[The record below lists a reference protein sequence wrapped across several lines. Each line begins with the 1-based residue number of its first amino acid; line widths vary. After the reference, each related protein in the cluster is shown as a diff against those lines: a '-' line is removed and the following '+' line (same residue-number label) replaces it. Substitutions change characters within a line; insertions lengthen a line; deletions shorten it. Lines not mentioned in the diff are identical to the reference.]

1 MEPEAAHAAPIR
13 RGTGEDGPMRPPL
26 TPRQRTAAVLGFSA
40 ALLAAAFAMQFGP
53 LAGMGRLPGAP
64 HVPWVA
70 VAAAFALTDIFVI
83 HVPLR
88 RNAYTISCSEMPLVV
103 GLLVLSPPLLLL
115 SRLIAGPPVLI
126 IHRRQA
132 PLKVAFNLCNSAIGV
147 TVVAAIYRAVLD
159 HGSPLGLRG
168 WVAAF
173 VALAI
178 GHLLDTFTITV
189 VASLASGSLQRSVLR
204 TIITIGLVGVLA
216 NTAVALG
223 AVSMVWRDRAAAW
236 FLAGIAAALFLA
248 YRAFI
253 SLSQRYGRL
262 ELLYGFTK
270 SLSGSSRTDDLLAA
284 ILAQAAQ
291 LLRAEWAELVL
302 VNGEDHALCL
312 SLDETGAVRRRPVS
326 RDPGFLEEGVIA
338 SGQSRLVRR
347 AKRDAGPWRVV
358 CTDQPVRDALVAP
371 LRGDSGVLGV
381 LAVANRLD
389 DVSTFDGEDLKLFE
403 TLAAHA
409 TVAFEKEQLIEQLR
423 QELTDKEYQSLH
435 DSLTGLGNRA
445 FFHRCVTAA
454 LGQAEQ
460 QDRLVAVMLIDLDRF
475 KEVNDTLGHH
485 TGDRL
490 LKHISSRLSTHLRDA
505 HVARLGGD
513 EFAICL
519 PSVTSRDDAER
530 AAQEIRSFVEEPVL
544 VGDITVDV
552 GASVG
557 VALFPEHGRDSST
570 LLQRADVAMY
580 SAKSGGTGTAV
591 YSRES
596 DSYNPRRL
604 SLAGELRSAITH
616 GELLVYYQPI
626 ANLANGKIERVEA
639 LVRWAHPRHGI
650 LPPDEFIPLAEHTGT
665 ISALTSFVLR
675 QSLEQVRRWKALE
688 IDLGVSVNL
697 SVRVLMDVGL
707 PAAVAEA
714 LATAGVDP
722 HALNLEITESM
733 IMADPKRI
741 IGVLHRLADLGME
754 LAVDDFGTGY
764 SSLGY
769 LRQLPVSE
777 VKIDK
782 SFVLHLAEQQN
793 DNVIVRSI
801 VDLANNLG
809 LRTVAE
815 GVEDRGSLDRLT
827 ELGCND
833 IQGYLLS
840 RPQPADVLTS
850 WLLERGT
857 SIRTWLE
864 PEPVSDERPT
874 LLIAPTTPRLVRP
887 KGELVTPSRGS
898 RAAG

>member
-1 MEPEAAHAAPIR
+1 MSTTAEAPSRRPAHR
-13 RGTGEDGPMRPPL
+13 TL
-26 TPRQRTAAVLGFSA
+26 TMRQRTRAVLGFSA
-40 ALLAAAFAMQFGP
+40 ALLAVAAAVQLGP
-53 LAGMGRLPGAP
+53 LSGLGRLPGAP
-64 HVPWVA
+64 HVPWIA
-70 VAAAFALTDIFVI
+70 VAAAFALTDIVVI
-83 HVPLR
+83 HVPLG
-88 RNAYTISCSEMPLVV
+88 RNAYTISCSEVPLVV
-103 GLLVLSPPLLLL
+103 GLLVLPPPLLLL
-115 SRLIAGPPVLI
+115 SRLVSGPPVLI
-126 IHRRQA
+126 FHRRQA
-132 PLKVAFNLCNSAIGV
+132 PLKVVFNLGNTAMEA
-147 TVVAAIYRAVLD
+147 TVAMATYRAVLG
-159 HGSPLGLRG
+159 HASPLTARG
-168 WVAAF
+168 WVAGF
-173 VALAI
+173 TALVI
-178 GHLLDTFTITV
+178 VHLLSAVTITV
-189 VASLASGSLQRSVLR
+189 AASLATGSLQRRVLG
-204 TIITIGLVGVLA
+204 TIMTMGLVGAVA
-216 NTAVALG
+216 NTALALG
-223 AVSMVWRDRAAAW
+223 AVSLVWRDRAAAW
-236 FLAGIAAALFLA
+236 FLAAIAAALFLA

-253 SLSQRYGRL
+253 RLSQRYGRL

-270 SLSGSSRTDDLLAA
+270 SLSDSSRTDDLLAA

-291 LLRAEWAELVL
+291 LMRAEWAEVVL
-302 VNGEDHALCL
+302 AGKEGQALCL
-312 SLDETGAVRRRPVS
+312 SLDDTGAVRRRNVPRES
-326 RDPGFLEEGVIA
+326 TGLEEDVMAG
-338 SGQSRLVRR
+338 GHPRLVRR
-347 AKRDAGPWRVV
+347 GKNDTLTSRVA
-358 CTDQPVRDALVAP
+358 CTDEPVRDALVAP
-371 LRGDSGVLGV
+371 LRGDGGILGV

-454 LGQAEQ
+454 LGQAEPNG
-460 QDRLVAVMLIDLDRF
+460 RMVAVMLIDLDRF

-490 LKHISSRLSTHLRDA
+490 LKHISSRLSSHLRDG
-505 HVARLGGD
+505 HIARLGGD

-519 PSVTSRDDAER
+519 PAVATREEAER
-530 AAQEIRSFVEEPVL
+530 AAQAIRAFVEEPVVL
-544 VGDITVDV
+544 ADITVDV

-557 VALFPEHGRDSST
+557 VALFPDHGRDSST

-580 SAKSGGTGTAV
+580 TAKSGSTGTAV
-591 YSRES
+591 YSPEA

-604 SLAGELRSAITH
+604 SLAGELRSAISR

-626 ANLANGKIERVEA
+626 ANLATGRIERVEA
-639 LVRWAHPRHGI
+639 LVRWAHPRHGL
-650 LPPDEFIPLAEHTGT
+650 LPPDEFVPLAEHTGT
-665 ISALTSFVLR
+665 ISALTNYVLR
-675 QSLEQVRRWKALE
+675 QSLEQVRDWQNMEL
-688 IDLGVSVNL
+688 DLGVSVNL

-707 PAAVAEA
+707 PADVAGA
-714 LATAGVDP
+714 LAATGVKP
-722 HALNLEITESM
+722 QALDLEITESM

-741 IGVLHRLADLGME
+741 ISVLHRLADLGMH

-782 SFVLHLAEQQN
+782 SFVLNLAERQN

-815 GVEDRGSLDRLT
+815 GVEDRDSLERLA

-857 SIRTWLE
+857 NIRAWLE
-864 PEPVSDERPT
+864 PPPTEAAKSERAERILPP
-874 LLIAPTTPRLVRP
+874 APARAVRP
-887 KGELVTPSRGS
+887 D
-898 RAAG
+898 AGLASTARR

>member
-1 MEPEAAHAAPIR
+1 MT
-13 RGTGEDGPMRPPL
+13 RGQGEDVPMRRPL
-26 TPRQRTAAVLGFSA
+26 TTMTLRQRTASVLAFSSV
-40 ALLAAAFAMQFGP
+40 LFAAAIAMQLGP
-53 LAGMGRLPGAP
+53 LAGLGRLAGAP
-64 HVPWVA
+64 HVPWLA
-70 VAAAFALTDIFVI
+70 IAGGFALTDIFVI
-83 HVPLR
+83 HVPLK
-88 RNAYTISCSEMPLVV
+88 RNAYTLSCSEVPLVV
-103 GLLVLSPPLLLL
+103 GLLVLPPPLLFLA
-115 SRLIAGPPVLI
+115 RLVSGPPVLI
-126 IHRRQA
+126 LHRRQA
-132 PLKVAFNLCNSAIGV
+132 LPKVAFNVCNWAIEV
-147 TVVAAIYRAVLD
+147 TVAAAVYRAVLG
-159 HGSPLGLRG
+159 HGSPLTARG
-168 WVAAF
+168 WAAGLI
-173 VALAI
+173 ALVVS
-178 GHLLDTFTITV
+178 HLLNTFTITV

-204 TIITIGLVGVLA
+204 TIITMGLVGSLA
-216 NTAVALG
+216 NTALALG

-236 FLAGIAAALFLA
+236 FLAAIAAVLFLA

-284 ILAQAAQ
+284 ILQQAAQ
-291 LLRAEWAELVL
+291 LLRAEWAEVVL
-302 VNGEDHALCL
+302 VDTDNNAGGEALCL
-312 SLDETGAVRRRPVS
+312 SLDENGSVRRRRII
-326 RDPGFLEEGVIA
+326 RDAALLEEEVIA
-338 SGQSRLVRR
+338 GGHSRLVRR
-347 AKRDAGPWRVV
+347 SKAGTGRMV
-358 CTDQPVRDALVAP
+358 CTDDPVRDALVAP
-371 LRGDSGVLGV
+371 LRGDSGILGV

-460 QDRLVAVMLIDLDRF
+460 HDRLVAVMLIDLDRF
-475 KEVNDTLGHH
+475 KEVNDTLGHY

-505 HVARLGGD
+505 HIARLGGD

-519 PSVTSRDDAER
+519 PSVASRDDAER
-530 AAQEIRSFVEEPVL
+530 AAQEIRTFVEEPVML
-544 VGDITVDV
+544 GDISVDV

-557 VALFPEHGRDSST
+557 VALFPDHGRDSST

-580 SAKSGGTGTAV
+580 SAKAGSTGTAV
-591 YSRES
+591 YSPES

-604 SLAGELRSAITH
+604 SLAGELRAAISN

-626 ANLANGKIERVEA
+626 ANLATGHIERVEA
-639 LVRWAHPRHGI
+639 LVRWDHPRHGI
-650 LPPDEFIPLAEHTGT
+650 LPPDEFVPLAEHTGT
-665 ISALTSFVLR
+665 ISALTRHVLR
-675 QSLEQVRRWKALE
+675 RSLEQVRLWQALD

-707 PAAVAEA
+707 PADVAEA
-714 LATAGVDP
+714 LAASGVDP

-815 GVEDRGSLDRLT
+815 GVEDRDSLDRLA

-850 WLLERGT
+850 RLLEKGT
-857 SIRTWLE
+857 TIRTWLE
-864 PEPVSDERPT
+864 PESDDERRKRLIIPPAR
-874 LLIAPTTPRLVRP
+874 LLRPLTPAER
-887 KGELVTPSRGS
+887 S

>member
-1 MEPEAAHAAPIR
+1 MSTSADTRSRAVLAFSGLLLVVA
-13 RGTGEDGPMRPPL
+13 
-26 TPRQRTAAVLGFSA
+26 AAVQL
-40 ALLAAAFAMQFGP
+40 GP
-53 LAGMGRLPGAP
+53 LAGLGRLPGTP
-64 HVPWVA
+64 HMPWVA

-83 HVPLR
+83 HVPLG
-88 RNAYTISCSEMPLVV
+88 RNSYTILCSEVPLVI

-115 SRLIAGPPVLI
+115 SRLVSGAPVLI
-126 IHRRQA
+126 CHRRQP
-132 PLKVAFNLCNSAIGV
+132 PLKVAFNLANTGMEASLAMAV
-147 TVVAAIYRAVLD
+147 YRTVLD
-159 HGSPLGLRG
+159 HGSALTPRG
-168 WVAAF
+168 WIAAF
-173 VALAI
+173 VALIVA
-178 GHLLDTFTITV
+178 HLLSAVTITV
-189 VASLASGSLQRSVLR
+189 AASLATGALQWSVLR
-204 TIITIGLVGVLA
+204 TIMTMGLAGAVA
-216 NTAVALG
+216 NTALALG
-223 AVSMVWRDRAAAW
+223 AVSVVWRDRAAAW
-236 FLAGIAAALFLA
+236 FLAAIAAALFVA

-253 SLSQRYGRL
+253 RLSQRYGRL

-270 SLSGSSRTDDLLAA
+270 SLSDSSRTDDLLAA

-291 LLRAEWAELVL
+291 LLRAEWAEVVL
-302 VNGEDHALCL
+302 SGKDGDDGEALCL
-312 SLDETGAVRRRPVS
+312 SLDETGSVRRRRVS
-326 RDPGFLEEGVIA
+326 RDPTRLEEVVIA
-338 SGQSRLVRR
+338 GGHPRLVRR
-347 AKRDAGPWRVV
+347 ATAESATWRVA
-358 CTDQPVRDALVAP
+358 CTEEPVRDALVAP
-371 LRGDSGVLGV
+371 LRGDGGILGV

-454 LGQAEQ
+454 LGQAETNG
-460 QDRLVAVMLIDLDRF
+460 RLVAVMLIDLDRF

-490 LKHISSRLSTHLRDA
+490 LKHISSRLANHLREA
-505 HVARLGGD
+505 HIARLGGD

-519 PSVTSRDDAER
+519 PAVASREEAEQS
-530 AAQEIRSFVEEPVL
+530 AQEIRAFVEEPVVL
-544 VGDITVDV
+544 GDITVDV

-557 VALFPEHGRDSST
+557 VALFPDHGRDSST

-580 SAKSGGTGTAV
+580 SAKSDGTGTAI
-591 YSRES
+591 YSPES

-604 SLAGELRSAITH
+604 SLAGELRSAIH
-616 GELLVYYQPI
+616 RGELLVYYQPI
-626 ANLANGKIERVEA
+626 ANLMTGRIERVEA
-639 LVRWAHPRHGI
+639 LVRWAHPRHGLI
-650 LPPDEFIPLAEHTGT
+650 PPDEFVPLAEHTGT
-665 ISALTSFVLR
+665 IGALTSYVLR
-675 QSLEQVRRWKALE
+675 QSLEQVRRWQSLE
-688 IDLGVSVNL
+688 LDLGVSVNL

-707 PAAVAEA
+707 PADVADA
-714 LATAGVDP
+714 LAATGVDP
-722 HALNLEITESM
+722 RALNLEITESM

-741 IGVLHRLADLGME
+741 IGVLHRLSELGMD

-782 SFVLHLAEQQN
+782 SFVLNLAEQQN
-793 DNVIVRSI
+793 DHVIVRSI

-815 GVEDRGSLDRLT
+815 GVEDRDSLDRLT
-827 ELGCND
+827 ELGCNE

-850 WLLERGT
+850 RLLQLGT
-857 SIRTWLE
+857 SIRSWLD
-864 PEPVSDERPT
+864 PDQVPTERVAS
-874 LLIAPTTPRLVRP
+874 LIAPPLTRP
-887 KGELVTPSRGS
+887 ARPAPGLASPSR
-898 RAAG
+898 R

>member
-1 MEPEAAHAAPIR
+1 S
-13 RGTGEDGPMRPPL
+13 PL
-26 TPRQRTAAVLGFSA
+26 TPRRRTSAVLGFSA
-40 ALLAAAFAMQFGP
+40 LILGVAAVLQVGP
-53 LAGMGRLPGAP
+53 LAGSGRLPSAP
-64 HVPWVA
+64 HVPWEA

-88 RNAYTISCSEMPLVV
+88 RNAYTISCSEVPLVI
-103 GLLVLSPPLLLL
+103 GLLVLPPPLLLL
-115 SRLIAGPPVLI
+115 SRLVAGAPVLI
-126 IHRRQA
+126 LHRRQA
-132 PLKVAFNLCNSAIGV
+132 PMKVVFNLCNNAINMS
-147 TVVAAIYRAVLD
+147 VVAAVYRAVLG
-159 HGSPLGLRG
+159 HGSPLTPGG
-168 WVAAF
+168 WGAAF
-173 VALAI
+173 AALVA
-178 GHLLDTFTITV
+178 GHLVDTCTITIA
-189 VASLASGSLQRSVLR
+189 ASLASGSLQRSVLR
-204 TIITIGLVGVLA
+204 TIMTMGLIGAVA
-216 NTAVALG
+216 NTALALG

-236 FLAGIAAALFLA
+236 FLAAIAAALFLA

-270 SLSGSSRTDDLLAA
+270 SLSDSSRTDDLLAA

-291 LLRAEWAELVL
+291 LLRAEWAEVVL
-302 VNGEDHALCL
+302 VNGDDEGLCL
-312 SLDETGAVRRRPVS
+312 SLDEGGSVRRRRLS
-326 RDPGFLEEGVIA
+326 RDPGMLEEEVIA
-338 SGQSRLVRR
+338 GAQSRLLRR
-347 AKRDAGPWRVV
+347 SKHDSETWRVV
-358 CTDQPVRDALVAP
+358 CADQPVRDALIAP

-454 LGQAEQ
+454 LGQAGAHNRQ
-460 QDRLVAVMLIDLDRF
+460 VAVMLIDLDRF

-505 HVARLGGD
+505 HIARLGGD

-519 PSVTSRDDAER
+519 PAVSNQEEALR
-530 AAQEIRSFVEEPVL
+530 AAEEIRSFVEEPVML
-544 VGDITVDV
+544 GDITVDV

-580 SAKSGGTGTAV
+580 SAKSESTGTAI
-591 YSRES
+591 YSPES

-604 SLAGELRSAITH
+604 SLAGELRAAISQ

-626 ANLANGKIERVEA
+626 ANLATGRIERVEA
-639 LVRWAHPRHGI
+639 LVRWNHPKHGI
-650 LPPDEFIPLAEHTGT
+650 LSPDEFVPLAEHTGT
-665 ISALTSFVLR
+665 ISALTSYVLR
-675 QSLEQVRRWKALE
+675 QSLQQVRRWQALE
-688 IDLGVSVNL
+688 LDLGVSVNL

-707 PAAVAEA
+707 PADVAEA
-714 LATAGVDP
+714 LASSGVDP

-815 GVEDRGSLDRLT
+815 GVENRDSLDRLAA
-827 ELGCND
+827 LGCND

-840 RPQPADVLTS
+840 RPQPAEALTMC
-850 WLLERGT
+850 LLERGT
-857 SIRTWLE
+857 NLRTWLE
-864 PEPVSDERPT
+864 PEEPGER
-874 LLIAPTTPRLVRP
+874 IPRLITPGTSR
-887 KGELVTPSRGS
+887 LVTPSR
-898 RAAG
+898 R

>member
-1 MEPEAAHAAPIR
+1 M
-13 RGTGEDGPMRPPL
+13 GSPL
-26 TPRQRTAAVLGFSA
+26 TPRRRTSAVLGFSA
-40 ALLAAAFAMQFGP
+40 LILGVAAVLQVGP
-53 LAGMGRLPGAP
+53 LAGSGRLPSAP
-64 HVPWVA
+64 HVPWEA

-88 RNAYTISCSEMPLVV
+88 RNAYTISCSEVPLVI
-103 GLLVLSPPLLLL
+103 GLLVLPPPLLLL
-115 SRLIAGPPVLI
+115 SRLVAGAPVLI
-126 IHRRQA
+126 LHRRQA
-132 PLKVAFNLCNSAIGV
+132 PMKVVFNLCNNAINMS
-147 TVVAAIYRAVLD
+147 VVAAVYRAVLG
-159 HGSPLGLRG
+159 HGSPLTPGG
-168 WVAAF
+168 WGAAF
-173 VALAI
+173 AALVA
-178 GHLLDTFTITV
+178 GHLVDTCTITIA
-189 VASLASGSLQRSVLR
+189 ASLASGSLQRSVLR
-204 TIITIGLVGVLA
+204 TIMTMGLIGAVA
-216 NTAVALG
+216 NTALALG

-236 FLAGIAAALFLA
+236 FLAAIAAALFLA

-270 SLSGSSRTDDLLAA
+270 SLSDSSRTDDLLAA

-291 LLRAEWAELVL
+291 LLRAEWAEVVL
-302 VNGEDHALCL
+302 VNGDDEGLCL
-312 SLDETGAVRRRPVS
+312 SLDEGGSVRRRRLS
-326 RDPGFLEEGVIA
+326 RDPGMLEEEVIA
-338 SGQSRLVRR
+338 GAQSRLLRR
-347 AKRDAGPWRVV
+347 SKHDSETWRVV
-358 CTDQPVRDALVAP
+358 CADQPVRDALIAP

-454 LGQAEQ
+454 LGQAGAHNRQ
-460 QDRLVAVMLIDLDRF
+460 VAVMLIDLDRF

-505 HVARLGGD
+505 HIARLGGD

-519 PSVTSRDDAER
+519 PAVSNQEEALR
-530 AAQEIRSFVEEPVL
+530 AAEEIRSFVEEPVML
-544 VGDITVDV
+544 GDITVDV

-580 SAKSGGTGTAV
+580 SAKSESTGTAI
-591 YSRES
+591 YSPES

-604 SLAGELRSAITH
+604 SLAGELRAAISQ

-626 ANLANGKIERVEA
+626 ANLATGRIERVEA
-639 LVRWAHPRHGI
+639 LVRWNHPKHGI
-650 LPPDEFIPLAEHTGT
+650 LSPDEFVPLAEHTGT
-665 ISALTSFVLR
+665 ISALTSYVLR
-675 QSLEQVRRWKALE
+675 QSLQQVRRWQALE
-688 IDLGVSVNL
+688 LDLGVSVNL

-707 PAAVAEA
+707 PADVAEA
-714 LATAGVDP
+714 LASSGVDP

-815 GVEDRGSLDRLT
+815 GVENRDSLDRLAA
-827 ELGCND
+827 LGCND

-840 RPQPADVLTS
+840 RPQPAEALTMC
-850 WLLERGT
+850 LLERGT
-857 SIRTWLE
+857 NLRTWLE
-864 PEPVSDERPT
+864 PEEAGER
-874 LLIAPTTPRLVRP
+874 IPRLITPGTSR
-887 KGELVTPSRGS
+887 LVTPSR
-898 RAAG
+898 R

>member
-1 MEPEAAHAAPIR
+1 MSTSADARSR
-13 RGTGEDGPMRPPL
+13 RPAGLPARPAL
-26 TPRQRTAAVLGFSA
+26 TARQRTGAVLCFSGL
-40 ALLAAAFAMQFGP
+40 LLAVAAAIQLGP
-53 LAGMGRLPGAP
+53 VAGLGRLPGGP
-64 HVPWVA
+64 HVPWEA

-83 HVPLR
+83 HVPLG
-88 RNAYTISCSEMPLVV
+88 RNAYTISGSEVPLVV

-115 SRLIAGPPVLI
+115 SRLVSGAPVLI
-126 IHRRQA
+126 FHRRQA
-132 PLKVAFNLCNSAIGV
+132 PIKVAFNLSNTAMEASLVIAL
-147 TVVAAIYRAVLD
+147 YRAVLH
-159 HGSPLGLRG
+159 HGSPLTARG
-168 WVAAF
+168 WAAAF
-173 VALAI
+173 VALI
-178 GHLLDTFTITV
+178 VVHLISAVTITV
-189 VASLASGSLQRSVLR
+189 AASLATGALQRSVLR
-204 TIITIGLVGVLA
+204 TIMTMGLVGTVA
-216 NTAVALG
+216 NTALALG

-236 FLAGIAAALFLA
+236 FLAAIAAALFLA

-253 SLSQRYGRL
+253 RLSQRYGRL

-270 SLSGSSRTDDLLAA
+270 SLSDSSRTDDLLAA
-284 ILAQAAQ
+284 ILDQAAQ
-291 LLRAEWAELVL
+291 LMRAEWAEVVL
-302 VNGEDHALCL
+302 TSQENDALCL
-312 SLDETGAVRRRPVS
+312 SLDETGSVRRQRVS
-326 RDPGFLEEGVIA
+326 RDPTRLEEGVIA
-338 SGQSRLVRR
+338 GGHPRLVRR
-347 AKRDAGPWRVV
+347 AKADAATWRVV
-358 CTDQPVRDALVAP
+358 CTEEPVRDALVAP
-371 LRGDSGVLGV
+371 LRGDGGILGV

-409 TVAFEKEQLIEQLR
+409 TVAFEKERLIEQLR

-454 LGQAEQ
+454 LGQAESNG
-460 QDRLVAVMLIDLDRF
+460 RLVAVMLIDLDRF

-490 LKHISSRLSTHLRDA
+490 LKHISSRLANHLREA
-505 HVARLGGD
+505 HIARLGGD

-519 PSVTSRDDAER
+519 PAVASREEAER
-530 AAQEIRSFVEEPVL
+530 AAQEIRAFVEEPVVL
-544 VGDITVDV
+544 GDITVDV

-580 SAKSGGTGTAV
+580 SAKSDGAGTAT
-591 YSRES
+591 YSPES

-604 SLAGELRSAITH
+604 SLAGELRSAIQN

-626 ANLANGKIERVEA
+626 ANLATGRIQRVEA
-639 LVRWAHPRHGI
+639 LVRWAHPRHGLI
-650 LPPDEFIPLAEHTGT
+650 PPDEFVPLAEHTGT
-665 ISALTSFVLR
+665 IGALTSYVLR
-675 QSLEQVRRWKALE
+675 QSLEQVRRWQTLE
-688 IDLGVSVNL
+688 LDLGVSVNL

-707 PAAVAEA
+707 PADVAEA
-714 LATAGVDP
+714 LAATGVDP
-722 HALNLEITESM
+722 RALNLEITESM

-741 IGVLHRLADLGME
+741 IGVLHRLSELGMD

-815 GVEDRGSLDRLT
+815 GVEDRDSLERLT
-827 ELGCND
+827 ELGCNE

-840 RPQPADVLTS
+840 RPQPAEVLTS
-850 WLLERGT
+850 RLLERGT
-857 SIRTWLE
+857 SIRSWLE
-864 PEPVSDERPT
+864 PDEDAAERMPR
-874 LLIAPTTPRLVRP
+874 LIAPPQARSARP
-887 KGELVTPSRGS
+887 APGLATPSR
-898 RAAG
+898 R